1 LNLKKPSDYTPLWIC
16 SEVFL
21 YLEKKA
27 MTGIRYITD
36 EKGQKTD
43 LIISLEE
50 HGQIVEDILDA
61 LLVEER
67 KTEDSVSLDLFVQ
80 QLIAEGKF
88 DA

>member
-1 LNLKKPSDYTPLWIC
+1 
-16 SEVFL
+16 
-21 YLEKKA
+21 
-27 MTGIRYITD
+27 MTGIRYITN

-67 KTEDSVSLDLFVQ
+67 KTEDSMSLDKFVQ
-80 QLIAEGKF
+80 ELTAEGKF

>member
-1 LNLKKPSDYTPLWIC
+1 
-16 SEVFL
+16 
-21 YLEKKA
+21 

-50 HGQIVEDILDA
+50 HGQIVEDLLDA

-67 KTEDSVSLDLFVQ
+67 KTEDSIPFDTFVN
-80 QLIAEGKF
+80 QLTAEGKF

>member
-1 LNLKKPSDYTPLWIC
+1 
-16 SEVFL
+16 
-21 YLEKKA
+21 

>member
-1 LNLKKPSDYTPLWIC
+1 
-16 SEVFL
+16 
-21 YLEKKA
+21 
-27 MTGIRYITD
+27 MTGIRYITN

-50 HGQIVEDILDA
+50 HGQIVEDLLDA

-67 KTEDSVSLDLFVQ
+67 KTEDSMPFDTFVN
-80 QLIAEGKF
+80 QLTAEGKF

>member
-1 LNLKKPSDYTPLWIC
+1 
-16 SEVFL
+16 
-21 YLEKKA
+21 

-67 KTEDSVSLDLFVQ
+67 KTEDSLSLDLFVQ

>member
-1 LNLKKPSDYTPLWIC
+1 
-16 SEVFL
+16 
-21 YLEKKA
+21 
-27 MTGIRYITD
+27 MTGIRYITN

-61 LLVEER
+61 ILVEER
-67 KTEDSVSLDLFVQ
+67 KTEDSMPFDKFVEE
-80 QLIAEGKF
+80 LTAEGKF